1 MHNQTELESHSE
13 YEDSD
18 MENRTESECHCMDK
32 IIHEGIKIGQT
43 TSLTQLI

>member
-13 YEDSD
+13 SEDSD

-32 IIHEGIKIGQT
+32 IIHEGRKIEW
-43 TSLTQLI
+43 TSHDACA